1 MPRELDE
8 FGQPIV
14 DQNPPPLAAVDVVP
28 TGSQMSQEF
37 LNQPF
42 DPNWDDAKKELWG
55 AKWETGVNM
64 TPSDAAREAF
74 KIREDQRKRELDARE
89 KAGDPIRQATLE
101 GKQMKLNEAKRVE
114 AEFQIKR
121 NATIKTI
128 EDILADKDY
137 ENMLGPFDGTAGAM
151 YDAAFNEKAQAKRM
165 RLDRLMNMDVLD
177 MTKFLRPVSQDE
189 LKYLRTLVPKQTQH
203 WEPTKQY
210 LQEKLA
216 TFKTAKRALYD
227 PNSGQLL
234 DSGEATEQ
242 PEPNV
247 YQQSQQNP
255 ATQLRSQLESGDSV
269 NITQP
274 DGSVLTLKKVTNPD
288 GTVSWE

>member
-1 MPRELDE
+1 MSAQLDE

-14 DQNPPPLAAVDVVP
+14 DPNPPLSAVEVVP
-28 TGSQMSQEF
+28 TGSQMSQDF
-37 LNQPF
+37 LNEPF

-55 AKWETGVNM
+55 AKWESGVNM

-74 KIREDQRKRELDARE
+74 KIREDQRRRELDARE
-89 KAGDPIRQATLE
+89 KASDPIRQANLE
-101 GKQMKLNEAKRVE
+101 QKQIKLAEAKRVE
-114 AEFQIKR
+114 TEFQLKR

-137 ENMLGPFDGTAGAM
+137 ENMLGPVDGTVGAA
-151 YDAAFNEKAQAKRM
+151 YDAMFNEKAQAKRM
-165 RLDRLMNMDVLD
+165 RLDRLMNVDVLD

-189 LKYLRTLVPKQTQH
+189 LKYLRTLVPKQMQH

-210 LQEKLA
+210 LNEKLNML
-216 TFKTAKRALYD
+216 KSSKRALYD

-234 DSGEATEQ
+234 QSEDSPEQ
-242 PEPNV
+242 SEPNV

-255 ATQLRSQLESGDSV
+255 AQQLRQSLESGDSV
-269 NITQP
+269 NIPQP

-288 GTVSWE
+288 GTISWE